1 MPRVKKGAVK
11 EKIVI
16 PEVKENMT
24 KEESQ
29 AIIDFFNKF
38 TVHLLLSR
46 KPSQEVMARSKVR
59 FKRAE
64 QKVFSKPYSFYE
76 DYFVGLSNSFFTKEN
91 LQKLRRC
98 GDYYFANSKSTTSP
112 ETMAVYR
119 KIFDAEVDDKLRLIE
134 LDAKAE
140 QSATV
145 S

>member
-76 DYFVGLSNSFFTKEN
+76 DYFVGLSNSFFTKEIDLSKFN
-91 LQKLRRC
+91 SRIKSILSSKQQKRIM
-98 GDYYFANSKSTTSP
+98 
-112 ETMAVYR
+112 E
-119 KIFDAEVDDKLRLIE
+119 
-134 LDAKAE
+134 
-140 QSATV
+140 
-145 S
+145 